1 MYFTVVVAFFVNG
14 EKYGHNEW
22 RSKGEI
28 VVMSFQTDDGR
39 GREWERK
46 RKQILFFELSF
57 VLIRYLRCFHNFF
70 DLILKLIHHLPCS
83 FFVFFL
89 FLFLSVPHFG
99 KVRLCCLLWHRS
111 FCLLYKICWAVS
123 IKHYNRPFSC
133 VSTGRGNKSL
143 WSPTNLQSCSIYIQ
157 TWNPAGFC
165 QKGAQFEFIRFL
177 NSEKTRGNSHIRGI
191 CMQKSILMSTCLQN
205 NILSVTVGTALH
217 LVRLF
222 SSLQLYK
229 QKSQNLVSPKFMRFF
244 LYFFKYP
251 NQTTG

>member
-1 MYFTVVVAFFVNG
+1 MR
-14 EKYGHNEW
+14 EKE
-22 RSKGEI
+22 
-28 VVMSFQTDDGR
+28 
-39 GREWERK
+39 
-46 RKQILFFELSF
+46 KQILFFELSF
-57 VLIRYLRCFHNFF
+57 VLIRYLRYFHNFF

-89 FLFLSVPHFG
+89 FLFLSVPHFA

-205 NILSVTVGTALH
+205 IFFPWLLAQRFTWCVCFQV
-217 LVRLF
+217 F
-222 SSLQLYK
+222 S
-229 QKSQNLVSPKFMRFF
+229 F
-244 LYFFKYP
+244 
-251 NQTTG
+251 